1 MFFFFFFFPSF
12 RPPTT
17 GSKKKKR
24 GINPRSRAAF
34 LFRELICH
42 LWMHMILCCS
52 SRNTPVLSR
61 SRSQRRGTLERRG
74 AENYKLSDCGFCA
87 RRREGESEPLPAR
100 MSHDLW
106 PWDRRRWAEALP
118 SFLVIPA
125 VYSQVTPAL
134 RCWDFWGVNQD
145 EERLQICG
153 GFSHRRGPRS
163 RLIRSESD
171 GLQRKRKRK
180 IIWN

>member
-1 MFFFFFFFPSF
+1 MLGRRTPAPCSFSFFSLLSVPQ
-12 RPPTT
+12 RLDP
-17 GSKKKKR
+17 KR
-24 GINPRSRAAF
+24 RNGALIPESRAAF

-100 MSHDLW
+100 MSHDPW
-106 PWDRRRWAEALP
+106 PWDHRRWAEALP

-125 VYSQVTPAL
+125 VYSQVTPAGAPVL
-134 RCWDFWGVNQD
+134 
-145 EERLQICG
+145 
-153 GFSHRRGPRS
+153 GFLG
-163 RLIRSESD
+163 SES
-171 GLQRKRKRK
+171 G
-180 IIWN
+180 